1 MKKYLIFSLLFIS
14 TISYGQFAIVLD
26 KDGSTN
32 VRLNGNSNSK
42 IVDTLQNGHLI
53 YCLENK
59 GNWANIDYTKE
70 RKESNGYIYKDR
82 YKLISTFLQ
91 IHIARKNVTSVKLKK
106 DSIEITLTQ
115 SMFEKGKHRFKYSKE
130 APDQIELIDN
140 KQYWGTDGEMPST
153 QYDKIILRIGH
164 RNVSLPKRATVGLY
178 EPSLYNAEAYF
189 NKQNN
194 TLYITTINSDGAGSY
209 EVIWEVKNG
218 IYMDRLVAYGF

>member
-1 MKKYLIFSLLFIS
+1 M
-14 TISYGQFAIVLD
+14 
-26 KDGSTN
+26 
-32 VRLNGNSNSK
+32 
-42 IVDTLQNGHLI
+42 
-53 YCLENK
+53 
-59 GNWANIDYTKE
+59 
-70 RKESNGYIYKDR
+70 
-82 YKLISTFLQ
+82 
-91 IHIARKNVTSVKLKK
+91 ARKNVTSVKLKM
-106 DSIEITLTQ
+106 DSVEITLTQ

-164 RNVSLPKRATVGLY
+164 RNISLPKRATVGLY